1 MIDLHTFPTSNGQR
15 VAIMLEECALPY
27 RVRTVDLAKGEQRA
41 PEFLKL
47 NPVGAIPVIVDPD
60 GPGHS
65 PLTLAQSSA
74 ILLYLAEKTGR
85 FLPPPSARRYEALQ
99 WLMHAVTDCAAA
111 TGSIFLLSARAPEKS
126 AANVAWF
133 EDRLLQQFRAADARL
148 AGRDWLADELSIAD
162 FALYPVFAVRAALV
176 AKAGDLPNLTRW
188 AAALA
193 ARPAVAR
200 AMESGA

>member
-1 MIDLHTFPTSNGQR
+1 MIDLYTFPTSNGQR
-15 VAIMLEECALPY
+15 VTIMLEECALPY
-27 RVRTVDLAKGEQRA
+27 RVRTVDLSKREQRA

-60 GPGHS
+60 GPGAA
-65 PLTLAQSSA
+65 PLTLAQSAA

-85 FLPPPSARRYEALQ
+85 FLPPSSSRRYVALQ

-111 TGSIFLLSARAPEKS
+111 TGAIFQLSARAPEKS
-126 AANVAWF
+126 AVNVAWF
-133 EDRLLQQFRAADARL
+133 EERLLQQFRAANARL

-162 FALYPVFAVRAALV
+162 IALYPVFAVRRALV
-176 AKAGDLPNLTRW
+176 EKAGDLPNLTRW

-193 ARPAVAR
+193 ARPAVTR
-200 AMESGA
+200 AMGPDA